1 MFCQRC
7 GAQIPEDSTTCP
19 RCGTP
24 AIIISPLA
32 NIPAPDGS
40 AAPPPPSEQFGPLP
54 PWQPTVPMPG
64 GVYPGGPLS
73 VRPPSPPITQRFF
86 GPPPQPGVPLVHR
99 NRVQRWLLS
108 RMRRSAAS
116 SVWLGAVIG
125 ALVAFAL
132 VLAFSIIFS
141 LTLGHTLDQS
151 FLNSLSTGQTGLI
164 FSSDT
169 NSAFLYSNP
178 LFLMAYAHRTTIDLH
193 LSLGASG
200 ISASAS
206 EGVTPPVSLLLLLPA
221 IGLIFGGYLAASTN
235 YNNRRLF
242 SITRG
247 ASIGILYGLLLLI
260 ISLATSIRL
269 SLSVQSVPG
278 FSTNTTITPD
288 GFSAF
293 LSGLLCGIVFGAIGG
308 MLQSR
313 AIPPA
318 PPARPASR
326 GWTLIRGVLLSAVK
340 ALGIYFILC
349 LILVIGLYVVAQLGG
364 PALHTQGTPSPTSS
378 SSTCQVF
385 LQQPDPSTRSTLPN
399 NFPTNLSAAISS
411 PTLALWVMALSM
423 GAPLQV
429 SALGQNISLGLFN
442 ANCQPGSEG
451 AVLYF
456 LLLLP
461 AACIFVGG
469 WMAARAVQPR
479 STQEAIGAG
488 LLMAPAIAILSL
500 VASLLASFS
509 ESLSVS
515 GFGVGATITLGPAI
529 GWLLL
534 ASLLFGGVFGVLGN
548 LVGRPRHLPP
558 LQPAAAPAWPNAPG
572 AWPPGAQPP
581 SQPIISPAVASI
593 KPDPLT
599 APPGEPSSPPSDAPT
614 SSAPPPETP
623 PQGA

>member
-7 GAQIPEDSTTCP
+7 GAQIPEDSTICP

-24 AIIISPLA
+24 AIISPIA
-32 NIPAPDGS
+32 SMPAPGVN
-40 AAPPPPSEQFGPLP
+40 AAAPPPSEQFGPPP

-64 GVYPGGPLS
+64 GVYPGGPTS
-73 VRPPSPPITQRFF
+73 TRPPSPPITQSFF

-116 SVWLGAVIG
+116 SVWLGMVIG
-125 ALVAFAL
+125 ALAAFVL
-132 VLAFSIIFS
+132 VLALSIIFS

-151 FLNSLSTGQTGLI
+151 FFNSLGTSQTGVI
-164 FSSDT
+164 FNSDT
-169 NSAFLYSNP
+169 GASLYSNP
-178 LFLMAYAHRTTIDLH
+178 LYLMAYAHRTTIDLN

-200 ISASAS
+200 IPASAS
-206 EGVTPPVSLLLLLPA
+206 EGVTPPVTLLLLLPA

-247 ASIGILYGLLLLI
+247 ASIGILYALLLLI
-260 ISLATSIRL
+260 ISLATSISL
-269 SLSVQSVPG
+269 SLSVQSIPD
-278 FSTNTTITPD
+278 FSTNVSVTPD

-293 LSGLLCGIVFGAIGG
+293 LSGLVCGIIFGAIGG
-308 MLQSR
+308 ALQSR
-313 AIPPA
+313 SIPPA

-326 GWTLIRGVLLSAVK
+326 GWTLIRGVLSGAVK
-340 ALGIYFILC
+340 ALGIYFVLC
-349 LILVIGLYVVAQLGG
+349 LILVIGLYAVAQLGG

-385 LQQPDPSTRSTLPN
+385 LQQPDPSTQPIFKN
-399 NFPTNLSAAISS
+399 DFPTHVSFTIES
-411 PTLALWVMALSM
+411 PTVALWVMMVSM

-442 ANCQPGSEG
+442 ASCQPGSEG
-451 AVLYF
+451 AVFYS

-461 AACIFVGG
+461 AACIFLGG

-479 STQEAIGAG
+479 STQEAVWTG

-500 VASLLASFS
+500 VASLLASLS
-509 ESLSVS
+509 ESISLSGLGLGS
-515 GFGVGATITLGPAI
+515 TTITFGPAI

-534 ASLLFGGVFGVLGN
+534 ASLLFGGVFGALGN

-572 AWPPGAQPP
+572 TWPPGAQPP

-599 APPGEPSSPPSDAPT
+599 APPGELSDTPSDAPT
-614 SSAPPPETP
+614 SPAPPTETP